1 MKKTMKRFLTAALVM
16 AMVLTM
22 VMVPV
27 SAANTVTETVVLM
40 DQDLSTI
47 KNSMIVNGTWGQ
59 LEGQPTYADGTEWG
73 SDWGAEENAR
83 IGFNG
88 GFNTLAGTWEEGK
101 ESVFSRKIFAR
112 MPIKKLN
119 DDLTFTYDITTGPQ
133 YRTKIYTIAFINDEK
148 GPQLFGYDASTLKLG
163 FGGYADYSFGF
174 ADETLVDL
182 QPNTDYTV
190 TVKLAYDKSA
200 ACYDLIGN
208 VKGGTGEY
216 AIDTTIIVDNYE
228 RAKSSADFSA
238 VGFRM
243 ANGPAISEETPVTV
257 LNIKNMKIEESYERV
272 VTDFDLKKDFTLMDQ
287 DLSTIKNSMLVDGTW
302 GKLSEQP
309 TYADGT
315 EWGSDWGV
323 QENARIGF
331 TGGFNTLAGTWEAS
345 RESVF
350 SRKIFAR
357 MPIKKLN
364 DDLTFTYDITTG
376 PQYPTQIYTIAFIN
390 DEKGPQLFGYNAK
403 TLQLGF
409 GGRGDYAFD
418 FANETL
424 VDLQP
429 NTGYTVTV
437 KLAYDKSAACYDL
450 IGNVK
455 GGTGENAIDT
465 TITVDNYER
474 AKSSADFSA
483 VGFRMANSDAINE
496 PTPVTVLNIKNM
508 KIVENARGHI
518 INFDDAKY
526 DKHSTMIDTSLN
538 SDISN
543 AVATDDSEYT
553 NGNKWGTNLPENIG
567 TAFTASEGTI
577 SACFVREESGKPRD
591 VSKKFVPVTDG
602 EVLKVSGDV
611 KMWTPY
617 SQKSG
622 EWNRNTIELVGADNS
637 RLVLFGGRGTPSWW
651 EFVIL
656 HQGDYANGWVQV
668 AGTQQDVRTT
678 GTARPDSSTA
688 WAEVI
693 DNDTVFDDIGD
704 VPNGGKNSS
713 SMEGVVNFTVTA
725 APNASDS
732 SKYDVT
738 LTFNGQNIKTT
749 SVKTVDKAFVQKL
762 DAIKIHTYSGW
773 TSDAAA
779 TQVRNL
785 KVEKYPN
792 VMKDG
797 FVKGTNTLY
806 LPIENVTGH
815 EATYAIIAAVCDK
828 TSDEQKN
835 FFIRQYPDNGNALDN
850 LAIDV
855 EISDPATEYVKFY
868 VFNGYDSLVP
878 YTTPISLGK

>member
-27 SAANTVTETVVLM
+27 SAANT
-40 DQDLSTI
+40 
-47 KNSMIVNGTWGQ
+47 
-59 LEGQPTYADGTEWG
+59 A
-73 SDWGAEENAR
+73 
-83 IGFNG
+83 
-88 GFNTLAGTWEEGK
+88 
-101 ESVFSRKIFAR
+101 
-112 MPIKKLN
+112 
-119 DDLTFTYDITTGPQ
+119 
-133 YRTKIYTIAFINDEK
+133 
-148 GPQLFGYDASTLKLG
+148 
-163 FGGYADYSFGF
+163 
-174 ADETLVDL
+174 
-182 QPNTDYTV
+182 
-190 TVKLAYDKSA
+190 
-200 ACYDLIGN
+200 
-208 VKGGTGEY
+208 
-216 AIDTTIIVDNYE
+216 
-228 RAKSSADFSA
+228 
-238 VGFRM
+238 
-243 ANGPAISEETPVTV
+243 
-257 LNIKNMKIEESYERV
+257 

-287 DLSTIKNSMLVDGTW
+287 DLSTIKNSMIVDGTW

-315 EWGSDWGV
+315 EWGSDWGIK
-323 QENARIGF
+323 ENERIGF
-331 TGGFNTLAGTWEAS
+331 NGGFNTVAGTWEEGK
-345 RESVF
+345 ESVF

-390 DEKGPQLFGYNAK
+390 SNEGGPQLFGYNAN

-409 GGRGDYAFD
+409 GGRGNYAFD

-429 NTGYTVTV
+429 NTDYTVTV

-455 GGTGENAIDT
+455 GGTGGNAIDT
-465 TITVDNYER
+465 TITVDNYDR
-474 AKSSADFSA
+474 ALSSENFSA
-483 VGFRMANSDAINE
+483 VGFRMANSDAISE
-496 PTPVTVLNIKNM
+496 ETPVTVLNIKNM
-508 KIVENARGHI
+508 KVVENVRGHI
-518 INFDDAKY
+518 INFADAKY
-526 DKHSTMIDTSLN
+526 YKHLTMIDTSLN

-543 AVATDDSEYT
+543 AVATDNSEYIS
-553 NGNKWGTNLPENIG
+553 GSEWGTNLPENIG
-567 TAFTASEGTI
+567 RAFTASEGTI

-611 KMWTPY
+611 KLWTPT
-617 SQKSG
+617 STDKD
-622 EWNRNTIELVGADNS
+622 EWNSNTIELVGADDS
-637 RLVLFGGRGTPSWW
+637 RLILFGAKGNPYWR
-651 EFVIL
+651 EFFIL
-656 HQGDYANGWVQV
+656 HQGDFNGGWTHTVPQVDVTTNGETRPNSSNPWVKV
-668 AGTQQDVRTT
+668 
-678 GTARPDSSTA
+678 S
-688 WAEVI
+688 
-693 DNDTVFDDIGD
+693 DNDTVFDDTYD
-704 VPNGGKNSS
+704 VPNGGKNWS
-713 SMEGVVNFTVTA
+713 SMEGFVNFTVTA
-725 APNASDS
+725 APNASDD

-738 LTFNGQNIKTT
+738 LTFVGDNIETT

-762 DAIKIHTYSGW
+762 DAIKIFTYSGW

-835 FFIRQYPDNGNALDN
+835 FFIRQYPNNSNALDN

-878 YTTPISLGK
+878 YTTPIPLGK

>member
-1 MKKTMKRFLTAALVM
+1 MKKTMKRFLTAALAM

-27 SAANTVTETVVLM
+27 SAANMITVTDVLMNNDMTSITSWENKEEGSGSPEYEAGTAWGYEYSLATGGSIDVKNDGTTFSTDPTITEYGEKTLRNKGLTVCPPASMSDLRITYDIKTLDTTKKQDVKINNRARDARGKEYELFYVNASTNQVLISEGGSIQLETGAAYKVVVDIVRNDTTGTYDKLLTVKDSTGAVISGEGFQTVSNFAGGITDITELKMLDYKAEHFAAAEGTEEKDLVVINNVKVENLIEREAADFDLKKDFTLM

-47 KNSMIVNGTWGQ
+47 KNSMLVDGTSGKLSGQ
-59 LEGQPTYADGTEWG
+59 STYADGTEWG
-73 SDWGAEENAR
+73 SDWGVRENER
-83 IGFNG
+83 IGFND
-88 GFNTLAGTWEEGK
+88 GFNTLAGKWDGSK

-133 YRTKIYTIAFINDEK
+133 YSTKIYTIAFINDEK

-163 FGGYADYSFGF
+163 FGGRGSYAFDF
-174 ADETLVDL
+174 ANETLVDL

-190 TVKLAYDKSA
+190 TVKLAYD
-200 ACYDLIGN
+200 N
-208 VKGGTGEY
+208 
-216 AIDTTIIVDNYE
+216 
-228 RAKSSADFSA
+228 
-238 VGFRM
+238 
-243 ANGPAISEETPVTV
+243 
-257 LNIKNMKIEESYERV
+257 
-272 VTDFDLKKDFTLMDQ
+272 
-287 DLSTIKNSMLVDGTW
+287 
-302 GKLSEQP
+302 
-309 TYADGT
+309 
-315 EWGSDWGV
+315 
-323 QENARIGF
+323 
-331 TGGFNTLAGTWEAS
+331 
-345 RESVF
+345 
-350 SRKIFAR
+350 
-357 MPIKKLN
+357 
-364 DDLTFTYDITTG
+364 
-376 PQYPTQIYTIAFIN
+376 
-390 DEKGPQLFGYNAK
+390 
-403 TLQLGF
+403 
-409 GGRGDYAFD
+409 
-418 FANETL
+418 
-424 VDLQP
+424 
-429 NTGYTVTV
+429 
-437 KLAYDKSAACYDL
+437 SAACYDL

-474 AKSSADFSA
+474 AKSSENFSA
-483 VGFRMANSDAINE
+483 VGFRMAAGADISAE
-496 PTPVTVLNIKNM
+496 TPVTVLNIKNM

-526 DKHSTMIDTSLN
+526 DKHLTMIDTSLN

-543 AVATDDSEYT
+543 AVATDDSEYR

-577 SACFVREESGKPRD
+577 SAYFFREKSQEPTVRD

-611 KMWTPY
+611 KIWTPR
-617 SQKSG
+617 STDKD
-622 EWNRNTIELVGADNS
+622 EWNRNTIELIGADNS
-637 RLVLFGGRGTPSWW
+637 RLILFGGRGTPSWW

-668 AGTQQDVRTT
+668 AGTQQDVTTT
-678 GTARPDSSTA
+678 GKARPKSGVD
-688 WAEVI
+688 WKEVS
-693 DNDTVFDDIGD
+693 DNDTVFDNEGSNEFMFD
-704 VPNGGKNSS
+704 VPNGGTNWS
-713 SMEGVVNFTVTA
+713 SMEGFVNFTVTA

-738 LTFNGQNIKTT
+738 LTFNGQNIETT

-773 TSDAAA
+773 TADAAA

-797 FVKGTNTLY
+797 FVEGTNTLY

-835 FFIRQYPDNGNALDN
+835 FFIRQYPNNGNALDN

-878 YTTPISLGK
+878 YTTPIPLGK